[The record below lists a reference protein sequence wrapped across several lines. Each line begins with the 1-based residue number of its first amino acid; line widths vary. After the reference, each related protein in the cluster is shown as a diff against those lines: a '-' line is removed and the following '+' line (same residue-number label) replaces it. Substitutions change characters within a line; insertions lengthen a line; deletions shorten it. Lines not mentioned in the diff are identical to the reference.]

1 MEFAQDTLAFR
12 TVSEVGSLFSLS
24 FEKYVEVVPETQMV
38 SKLAKV
44 SRDPTF
50 TDKGKSSSSS
60 R

>member
-12 TVSEVGSLFSLS
+12 TISEVGSFFSCV
-24 FEKYVEVVPETQMV
+24 EKYVEVVPETQMV